1 MVILPLFILNIP
13 HIANAIADYLSFD
26 DLLNCIL
33 VDHAW
38 HKALLPILWQNVES
52 FRCTAC
58 PQLHRTGMNRTYRH
72 CFLAPLSHNALL
84 KYSQHI
90 RVLTCRGYGI
100 LSDLLESGCSNLL
113 HINYLVQMDDRFG
126 PFAYAPDLFSFAD
139 GDEQEPLTDSSPP
152 DMGLTTL
159 TKLIALN
166 PHLRAVSIEIPVVE
180 TEGDF
185 RELTDFVASL
195 DQFPSVTC
203 FYIEVSFKD
212 WNRRLSPLR
221 EILRLRLSALGR
233 QKVKHLTFKRGHR
246 MLRID
251 RGQPD
256 GVPMGRYGPWRGRRA
271 RNMEPQET
279 LYSINYALAVHES
292 QGTTVVRL
300 PCDLAEA
307 DMSLLLARYCQVR
320 CLDKEKLDS
329 GEQLCLLSLP
339 EWRNLHQFS
348 LDMTQFES
356 SNSFSPVNGSPT
368 EEEQK
373 AHFPSMLPPNLIHP
387 TPCLRHA
394 LVEVYFHDGRSDQG
408 TMTYLLDLLTS
419 CPNLQALRANHIS
432 INGLEPNPCPPWS
445 VHQLRS
451 LSLGL
456 YIEGQSTAETS
467 PEEAVAM
474 ATASANRIALA
485 FMDQLGRQTDLRE
498 LQLQFNN
505 RLYCGPSPF
514 LELAVGAKN
523 GLGQL
528 AKLARL
534 GSFVIAGLTHR
545 VGPVEIEWMVKH
557 WPSLQTI
564 ELPLFDP
571 DDPSKQANAKNY
583 ERAML
588 DFTSF
593 YPRLEVRVPYH
604 NSH

>member
-1 MVILPLFILNIP
+1 
-13 HIANAIADYLSFD
+13 
-26 DLLNCIL
+26 
-33 VDHAW
+33 
-38 HKALLPILWQNVES
+38 
-52 FRCTAC
+52 
-58 PQLHRTGMNRTYRH
+58 MNRNYRH

-90 RVLTCRGYGI
+90 RVLTCRGYDI
-100 LSDLLESGCSNLL
+100 LSDLLESGCWNLL
-113 HINYLVQMDDRFG
+113 HINYLVPMDDRFG
-126 PFAYAPDLFSFAD
+126 TFAYAPDLFSFGD
-139 GDEQEPLTDSSPP
+139 EDEQESLTDSQPP
-152 DMGLTTL
+152 GMGLTTL

-166 PHLRAVSIEIPVVE
+166 PHLRSVSIEIPAVE
-180 TEGDF
+180 TEDDF
-185 RELTDFVASL
+185 RELTEFVESL
-195 DQFPSVTC
+195 SQFPSVTC

-212 WNRRLSPLR
+212 WNMRSSLLR
-221 EILRLRLSALGR
+221 EILRLRLDALGR
-233 QKVKHLTFKRGHR
+233 QRVKHLTFKRGHR

-256 GVPMGRYGPWRGRRA
+256 GMPMGCYGPWRGCRS

-292 QGTTVVRL
+292 HGTTVVRL

-307 DMSLLLARYCQVR
+307 HMSFILARYCQVR
-320 CLDKEKLDS
+320 CLNKEKLDS
-329 GEQLCLLSLP
+329 GEQLCQLSLP
-339 EWRNLHQFS
+339 EWRNMHQFS
-348 LDMTQFES
+348 LDMTQLES
-356 SNSFSPVNGSPT
+356 NNSFSPVNGSPT
-368 EEEQK
+368 EEEQR
-373 AHFPSMLPPNLIHP
+373 AHFPSMLPPNQIYP

-394 LVEVYFHDGRSDQG
+394 LVEVYFHDRRTDQG
-408 TMTYLLDLLTS
+408 TMSYLLDLLTS
-419 CPNLQALRANHIS
+419 CPNLQALRADHIS

-445 VHQLRS
+445 AHKLRS

-456 YIEGQSTAETS
+456 YIEGQVTAETTT
-467 PEEAVAM
+467 EEAAAL
-474 ATASANRIALA
+474 ATASADRISLV

-505 RLYCGPSPF
+505 HLYCTPSPF

-534 GSFVIAGLTHR
+534 ESFVIAGLTHR
-545 VGPVEIEWMVKH
+545 VGPVEIEWMAKY
-557 WPSLQTI
+557 WPRLQTI

-571 DDPSKQANAKNY
+571 DDPTKQANAKNY
-583 ERAML
+583 ERAIL
-588 DFTSF
+588 DFTPF